1 MKKVITLC
9 LCLMLIVSCIAPT
22 ALADNAVIQVSGST
36 ALDGDYDSV
45 ADYFTSYLSAAAQL
59 EGPMTVTLLDDVEI
73 SGNTPIM
80 LSNTDNETPS
90 ILDLNGH
97 TITVSGSI
105 GVLVGSTSRC
115 PFIIK
120 NGTIDVNA
128 SSGADGGAIV
138 LQDGHTTIS
147 NVLITSDEGVSGATG
162 INFINSS
169 ASQANIENSIIDVC

>member
-120 NGTIDVNA
+120 NGTMVDYAKKRIKDHIGRFTKLYYEIKKGTIDETFLK
-128 SSGADGGAIV
+128 DIEKKDAIFP
-138 LQDGHTTIS
+138 
-147 NVLITSDEGVSGATG
+147 
-162 INFINSS
+162 FIDYM
-169 ASQANIENSIIDVC
+169 IYF